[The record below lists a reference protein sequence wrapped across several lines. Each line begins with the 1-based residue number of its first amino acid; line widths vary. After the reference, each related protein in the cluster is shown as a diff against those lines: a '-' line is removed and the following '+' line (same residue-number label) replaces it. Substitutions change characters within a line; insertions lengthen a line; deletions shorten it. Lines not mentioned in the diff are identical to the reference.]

1 VASMPSACSVLT
13 AASRVMSENTSMR
26 VGTLACVFSLLVH
39 AALHLNLLQLKSI
52 MQLICAMSCINAGMQ
67 STYRPLDIFS
77 FSTCEVA
84 SPASSSAAS
93 QPASSLADSDT
104 YSKNLLMTSSGTK
117 GTTVQLVQKSVK
129 L

>member
-1 VASMPSACSVLT
+1 MPSACSVLT
-13 AASRVMSENTSMR
+13 AASHVMSENTMR
-26 VGTLACVFSLLVH
+26 VGTHACVFSLLVH

-104 YSKNLLMTSSGTK
+104 YSKSLLMTSSGTK

>member
-1 VASMPSACSVLT
+1 
-13 AASRVMSENTSMR
+13 
-26 VGTLACVFSLLVH
+26 
-39 AALHLNLLQLKSI
+39 
-52 MQLICAMSCINAGMQ
+52 MQFFKISSINAGIQ

-93 QPASSLADSDT
+93 QPASSLVDSDT
-104 YSKNLLMTSSGTK
+104 YSRSLLMTSSGTK
-117 GTTVQLVQKSVK
+117 GVTVQLVQKSVK